1 MLHNPLIVGNATQ
14 STDRRQYCT
23 TALVF
28 LRRFVYPSSSDH
40 RTVALGGFMAGRR
53 IDTVDIRDVVRHLR
67 DTTNDSAVQRATG
80 LNRRTIQRYRRWA
93 HAHGLLTGPLPPI
106 EQLQALITTTL
117 TLPSPPQT
125 TSFVEPYRD
134 LVLQLHRDG
143 VAGTAIRERIRER
156 GFTGSVSAM
165 YRFIHRLDPTDP
177 DVTVRVET
185 APGEEAQVD
194 FGYAG
199 RMLDPH
205 DGRLRKAWAFVMT
218 LSWSRHQYVEFVW
231 DQTVET
237 WLTLHRHAFAYFGGV
252 PKRIKLD
259 NLKAAITKACIDN
272 PQVQQ
277 SYRECAEQYGFLID
291 PCRPRTPEHKGKVE
305 SGVKYVKRN
314 FLGGRTPTSST
325 QANAD
330 VLNWCLT
337 TAGQRRHGTTKEQPL
352 RRFSTTERGVLLP
365 LPTSP
370 YDLAI
375 WKVATVQRDCYVV
388 FENAYYSVPFR
399 LVAQLVQIRGGCR
412 EVRIYTA
419 DWQLVATHQRATAA
433 GERLTHPDHL
443 PPEKL
448 PGLLLGKD
456 ACRARAAAI
465 GSATSAV
472 VEDLFADPVVDRL
485 RTVGRI
491 LRLEETYGATRLEA
505 ACARALTFAEPA
517 HRTIKQILTQGLDHE
532 IAPTPAA
539 SPEARTFVRSAVELL
554 GHLFGGATWN

>member
-1 MLHNPLIVGNATQ
+1 M
-14 STDRRQYCT
+14 D
-23 TALVF
+23 
-28 LRRFVYPSSSDH
+28 LRE
-40 RTVALGGFMAGRR
+40 L
-53 IDTVDIRDVVRHLR
+53 VRHLR

-93 HAHGLLTGPLPPI
+93 QEQGLLSGSLPPI
-106 EQLQALITTTL
+106 EQLHALVATTL
-117 TLPSPPQT
+117 TLPPPPQT
-125 TSFVEPYRD
+125 TSSVEPYRD
-134 LVLQLHRDG
+134 LVLHLYRDG
-143 VAGTAIRERIRER
+143 VEGAAMHQRLSEQGFAG
-156 GFTGSVSAM
+156 SLSAL
-165 YRFIHRLDPTDP
+165 YRFLHRIDPPQP
-177 DVTVRVET
+177 DATVRVET

-199 RMLDPH
+199 RMLDPAT
-205 DGRLRKAWAFVMT
+205 GRLRKAWAFVMT
-218 LSWSRHQYVEFVW
+218 LSWSRHQYVAFVW
-231 DQTVET
+231 DQTVAT
-237 WLTLHRHAFAYFGGV
+237 WLTLHRHAFEYFGGV

-259 NLKAAITKACIDN
+259 NLKAAITKACVDD

-277 SYRECAEQYGFLID
+277 AYRECAEHYGFLID

-305 SGVKYVKRN
+305 SGVHYVKRN
-314 FLGGRTPTSST
+314 FLGGRKETSIKE
-325 QANAD
+325 ANAD
-330 VLNWCLT
+330 VRDWCLT

-352 RRFSTTERGVLLP
+352 HRFTTIERGVLLP
-365 LPTSP
+365 VPSSP

-388 FENAYYSVPFR
+388 FENAYYSVPCR
-399 LVAQLVQIRGGCR
+399 LVAQPVQIRGGCR

-419 DWQLVATHQRATAA
+419 DWQLVATHPRATTA
-433 GERLTHPDHL
+433 GERLTHLNHL

-456 ACRARAAAI
+456 ACRARAATI

-491 LRLEETYGATRLEA
+491 LRLEETFGATRLEA
-505 ACARALTFAEPA
+505 ACARARTFAEPT
-517 HRTIKQILTQGLDHE
+517 HRTIKHILTQGLDHE

-539 SPEARTFVRSAVELL
+539 PPEARTFVRSAVELL
-554 GHLFGGATWN
+554 GHVFGGAAWN

>member
-1 MLHNPLIVGNATQ
+1 MKGVVGNTAQ

-28 LRRFVYPSSSDH
+28 LRKNVYPSSSEH
-40 RTVALGGFMAGRR
+40 RTVALGGSMAGRR
-53 IDTVDIRDVVRHLR
+53 IDTVDIRELVRHLR
-67 DTTNDSAVQRATG
+67 DTTNDSAVRRATG

-93 HAHGLLTGPLPPI
+93 EEQGLLEGPLPPI
-106 EQLQALITTTL
+106 EQLQVLITATL
-117 TLPSPPQT
+117 TPPPPPQT
-125 TSFVEPYRD
+125 TSSVEPYRERI
-134 LVLQLHRDG
+134 LQLHRDG
-143 VAGTAIRERIRER
+143 VEGTAIRERIREM
-156 GFTGSVSAM
+156 GFQGSVSAI
-165 YRFIHRLDPTDP
+165 YRFLHRLNPTEP

-199 RMLDPH
+199 RMLDPES
-205 DGRLRKAWAFVMT
+205 GRMRKAWAFVMT
-218 LSWSRHQYVEFVW
+218 LSFSRHQYVEFVW
-231 DQTVET
+231 DQTVAT
-237 WLTLHRHAFAYFGGV
+237 WLTLHRHAFEYFGGA

-259 NLKAAITKACIDN
+259 NLKAAITKACVDD

-277 SYRECAEQYGFLID
+277 AYRECAEHYGFLID

-314 FLGGRTPTSST
+314 FLGGRKETSST

-330 VLNWCLT
+330 VLEWCRT

-352 RRFSTTERGVLLP
+352 TRFTTTERGVLLP
-365 LPTSP
+365 LPSSP

-375 WKVATVQRDCYVV
+375 WKVATVARDCYVV

-399 LVAQLVQIRGGCR
+399 LVAQLVQIRGGCT
-412 EVRIYTA
+412 EVRIYTQ
-419 DWQLVATHQRATAA
+419 DWQLVATHARAQKA

-448 PGLLLGKD
+448 AGLLLGKD
-456 ACRARAAAI
+456 SCRARAAEI
-465 GSATSAV
+465 GSATSEV
-472 VEDLFADPVVDRL
+472 VESLFADPAVDRL

-491 LRLEETYGATRLEA
+491 LRLEETFGATRLEA

-532 IAPTPAA
+532 IAPTTSA
-539 SPEARTFVRSAVELL
+539 PEARTFVRSAFELL
-554 GHLFGGATWN
+554 GHLFGGAQWN